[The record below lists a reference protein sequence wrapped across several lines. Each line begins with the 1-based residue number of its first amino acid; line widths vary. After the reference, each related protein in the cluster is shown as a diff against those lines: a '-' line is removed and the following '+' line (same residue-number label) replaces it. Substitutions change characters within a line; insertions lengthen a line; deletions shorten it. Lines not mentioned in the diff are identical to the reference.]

1 MDIKQIKK
9 YQSILSIIFY
19 VWISIVALLC
29 IFYAINNLKKTTI
42 VLIDEDERIIDSL
55 KQEILLRDNLIN
67 QCKDTTY
74 GEEKAITNNNR

>member
-1 MDIKQIKK
+1 MDIKEIKK

-29 IFYAINNLKKTTI
+29 IFYALNNLKKTTI
-42 VLIDEDERIIDSL
+42 VLVDEDERIIDSL
-55 KQEILLRDNLIN
+55 QQEILLRDNLIN

-74 GEEKAITNNNR
+74 GEETQTSIK

>member
-42 VLIDEDERIIDSL
+42 VLVDEDERIIDSL
-55 KQEILLRDNLIN
+55 QQEILLRDNLIN

-74 GEEKAITNNNR
+74 GEETQTSIK